1 MLSVRWI
8 PRIAAL
14 LLLSAAP
21 LFSGLAVADDPPPAA
36 APATPPASPPTAAPT
51 TAAAAA
57 KPAETAAAPAAGAA
71 PADAAGTAAATPAA
85 GTAAVATPA
94 APKSNKPPKKRRGGI
109 HPCMTPDPGFGA
121 YDTWSRAPSMGQM
134 IAPKVGGVRKDGG
147 FDLILHFHGHE
158 PVRKEF
164 VKTATGV
171 VLVGID
177 LGIGSGAYQT
187 GFGAP
192 ETFTKLVKSVEVEM
206 AKRSGNPSAHVRKLG
221 LSAWSA
227 GYGALDSI
235 LRQTGGKNIDAVILL
250 DGLHTGYDNAHTHTL
265 KTNQL
270 DPFTAF
276 AKRAAQG
283 KTFMFVS
290 HSSII
295 PPGYSSTT
303 ETASY
308 LINAVGGKPAKAK
321 KEDVLGLDMIR
332 KYDKGNFH
340 VRGYDGDDKPD
351 HCAHL
356 GLMAGIMKSHI
367 LPRWKSAQNKTASPK
382 VPAAVKT
389 PGKAAPATKAPAT
402 KTSPAAAPAKAAP
415 AKAAPAKAVPATP
428 NAKATDKS
436 TSSGVK
442 KVAAKDDKGKKK
454 KK

>member
-1 MLSVRWI
+1 
-8 PRIAAL
+8 
-14 LLLSAAP
+14 
-21 LFSGLAVADDPPPAA
+21 
-36 APATPPASPPTAAPT
+36 
-51 TAAAAA
+51 
-57 KPAETAAAPAAGAA
+57 
-71 PADAAGTAAATPAA
+71 
-85 GTAAVATPA
+85 
-94 APKSNKPPKKRRGGI
+94 
-109 HPCMTPDPGFGA
+109 MTPDPGFGA

-147 FDLILHFHGHE
+147 FDLIIHFHGHE

-177 LGIGSGAYQT
+177 LGIGSGAYQN

-192 ETFTKLVKSVEVEM
+192 DTFTKLVTSVETEM
-206 AKRSGNPSAHVRKLG
+206 AKRSGNPKAHVRKLA

-227 GYGALDSI
+227 GYGAIDSI
-235 LRQTGGKNIDAVILL
+235 LRQTGGKNIDGVILL
-250 DGLHTGYDNAHTHTL
+250 DGLHTSYDNAQQHTL

-276 AKRAAQG
+276 AKRAAAG

-308 LINAVGGKPAKAK
+308 LINAVGGKPVKAK

-332 KYDKGNFH
+332 KYDKGGFH
-340 VRGYDGDDKPD
+340 VRGYEGDDKPD

-367 LPRWKSAQNKTASPK
+367 LPRWKSAQNKTSSPK
-382 VPAAVKT
+382 VPATVKT
-389 PGKAAPATKAPAT
+389 PGKPGAPAKAPAT
-402 KTSPAAAPAKAAP
+402 TPKAT
-415 AKAAPAKAVPATP
+415 AVPTP

-436 TSSGVK
+436 TSGGVK
-442 KVAAKDDKGKKK
+442 KVAAKNDKGKSKK
-454 KK
+454 